1 MVHEERR
8 DDDSAGSRLLQLAAG
23 AADLAYGGLSS
34 VLRDGRHLL
43 ARADVAE
50 LAAEGQRE
58 LRARG
63 RLVLDRVAAPPPAHL
78 EVLARHAAAR
88 RAAGDRDV

>member
-1 MVHEERR
+1 MVHQERR

-34 VLRDGRHLL
+34 VLRDGRNLL
-43 ARADVAE
+43 GRADVAE

-63 RLVLDRVAAPPPAHL
+63 RLVLDRVAAPQPAHL

-88 RAAGDRDV
+88 RATGDRHA